1 MLGALLS
8 EVYETPLTGSAN
20 GTNEATGPKKRKKK
34 KRVQFAEP
42 ETNPPPRQ
50 ALGAPSDSCPQGYDG
65 MPNAGYGDRL
75 IFPLSPQEM
84 ATELL
89 GSDEAQTVN
98 PYCESSREY
107 QGIPQSSYAMNNEHT
122 QMQSIGPYAKP
133 MRRLGPHPNQRSSH
147 TNESNHRITELS
159 DDPEYLEFLRYK
171 RYVHSDRGP
180 DSGQGPDSESGIEG
194 FSGSQTTLTSPNEQF
209 NELLLYLFTGF
220 FLLMLY
226 DNIYKL
232 GRDAY

>member
-1 MLGALLS
+1 
-8 EVYETPLTGSAN
+8 
-20 GTNEATGPKKRKKK
+20 
-34 KRVQFAEP
+34 
-42 ETNPPPRQ
+42 
-50 ALGAPSDSCPQGYDG
+50 

-84 ATELL
+84 DTELL
-89 GSDEAQTVN
+89 GDPEAQTVN

-107 QGIPQSSYAMNNEHT
+107 QGIPQSSYAMDNEHT
-122 QMQSIGPYAKP
+122 QRQSIAKP
-133 MRRLGPHPNQRSSH
+133 MRRLGPHPNRRSSH
-147 TNESNHRITELS
+147 TNESNRRITELS
-159 DDPEYLEFLRYK
+159 DDPEYLDFLRYK

-180 DSGQGPDSESGIEG
+180 DEDPESGIEG
-194 FSGSQTTLTSPNEQF
+194 FSGSQNTLTSPNEQF